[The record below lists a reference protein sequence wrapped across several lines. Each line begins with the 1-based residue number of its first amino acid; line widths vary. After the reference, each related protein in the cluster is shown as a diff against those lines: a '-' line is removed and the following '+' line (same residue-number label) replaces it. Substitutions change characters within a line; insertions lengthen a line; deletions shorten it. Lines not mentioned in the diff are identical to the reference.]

1 MQAGHFVFIDNPS
14 GFHEA
19 VLYALHKYIS
29 PGNPELP
36 PFPEELTAV

>member
-19 VLYALHKYIS
+19 VVYACHQYIS
-29 PGNPELP
+29 SGSSEIP
-36 PFPEELTAV
+36 PFPERLTAV